1 MGVFNRASYSSS
13 HGAISTKQLV
23 IDEDSDDETEINKNK
38 QQQGTTPPSSS
49 TTSSTEAPLK
59 RLVVRDLPFHQSSN
73 SLRVRHQMSKEYSK
87 KAKGRHSAGGL
98 GFFHWY
104 IEDWFHVLL
113 RLRTIVSVTAFTVLW
128 TAFLLLFAG
137 VYVWVDWIDPDEA
150 CGLGEPGS
158 PIKFYGAFAFSLE
171 TTTTVGYGLPNGV

>member
-1 MGVFNRASYSSS
+1 MGVFNRASYSAYR
-13 HGAISTKQLV
+13 GAISTRQLV

-38 QQQGTTPPSSS
+38 QG
-49 TTSSTEAPLK
+49 TSSTEAPLS

-87 KAKGRHSAGGL
+87 KSKGRHSAGGL

-113 RLRTIVSVTAFTVLW
+113 RLRTAVSAFAFVLVW
-128 TAFLLLFAG
+128 TAFLVFFAG
-137 VYVWVDWIDPDEA
+137 IYVMVDR
-150 CGLGEPGS
+150 
-158 PIKFYGAFAFSLE
+158 
-171 TTTTVGYGLPNGV
+171 

>member
-1 MGVFNRASYSSS
+1 MGVFNRASYSAS
-13 HGAISTKQLV
+13 HGAISARQLV
-23 IDEDSDDETEINKNK
+23 IDEDSEINKNN
-38 QQQGTTPPSSS
+38 QGTPPSSS
-49 TTSSTEAPLK
+49 TSSTEAPLK

-113 RLRTIVSVTAFTVLW
+113 RLRTVVSVSAFTVVW
-128 TAFLLLFAG
+128 TAFLLIFAG
-137 VYVWVDWIDPDEA
+137 VYVMIDNIDPDEA
-150 CGLGEPGS
+150 CGLGKPGY

>member
-1 MGVFNRASYSSS
+1 MGVFNRASYSAS
-13 HGAISTKQLV
+13 HGAISARQLV
-23 IDEDSDDETEINKNK
+23 IDEDSEINKNN
-38 QQQGTTPPSSS
+38 QGTPPSSS
-49 TTSSTEAPLK
+49 TSPLK

-113 RLRTIVSVTAFTVLW
+113 RLRTIVSVSAFTVVW
-128 TAFLLLFAG
+128 TAFLLIFAG
-137 VYVWVDWIDPDEA
+137 VYVMVDNINPDEA
-150 CGLGEPGS
+150 CGLGEPGY

>member
-1 MGVFNRASYSSS
+1 MGVFNRASYSAS
-13 HGAISTKQLV
+13 HGAISARQLV
-23 IDEDSDDETEINKNK
+23 IDEDETEVNKNN
-38 QQQGTTPPSSS
+38 QGTTPPSSS
-49 TTSSTEAPLK
+49 TSSSTEAPLK

-87 KAKGRHSAGGL
+87 KAKGRRSAGGL

-113 RLRTIVSVTAFTVLW
+113 RLRTIVSAFAFVVLW
-128 TAFLLLFAG
+128 TSFLLLFAG
-137 VYVWVDWIDPDEA
+137 VYCMVDRINPDEA
-150 CGLGEPGS
+150 CGLGEPGY

>member
-13 HGAISTKQLV
+13 HGAISARQLI
-23 IDEDSDDETEINKNK
+23 IDEDETEIDKNK
-38 QQQGTTPPSSS
+38 QGTPPSSS

-113 RLRTIVSVTAFTVLW
+113 RLRTSVSAFAFVLVW
-128 TAFLLLFAG
+128 TAFLVFFAG
-137 VYVWVDWIDPDEA
+137 IYVMVDRVDPNEA
-150 CGLGEPGS
+150 CGLGEPGN

>member
-1 MGVFNRASYSSS
+1 
-13 HGAISTKQLV
+13 
-23 IDEDSDDETEINKNK
+23 
-38 QQQGTTPPSSS
+38 
-49 TTSSTEAPLK
+49 
-59 RLVVRDLPFHQSSN
+59 
-73 SLRVRHQMSKEYSK
+73 MSKEYSK

-113 RLRTIVSVTAFTVLW
+113 RLRTVVSVSAFTVVW
-128 TAFLLLFAG
+128 TAFLLIFAG
-137 VYVWVDWIDPDEA
+137 VYVMVDRINPDEA
-150 CGLGEPGS
+150 CGLGEPGF

>member
-1 MGVFNRASYSSS
+1 MGVFNRASYSAS
-13 HGAISTKQLV
+13 HGAISARQLV
-23 IDEDSDDETEINKNK
+23 ISDDETEINKNN
-38 QQQGTTPPSSS
+38 QGTPPSSS
-49 TTSSTEAPLK
+49 SSTSPLK

-113 RLRTIVSVTAFTVLW
+113 RLRTVVSVSAFTVVW
-128 TAFLLLFAG
+128 TAFLLIFAG
-137 VYVWVDWIDPDEA
+137 VYVMVDRINPDEA
-150 CGLGEPGS
+150 CGLGEPGF

>member
-1 MGVFNRASYSSS
+1 MGVFNRASYSAS
-13 HGAISTKQLV
+13 HGAISARQLV
-23 IDEDSDDETEINKNK
+23 IDEDSEINKNN
-38 QQQGTTPPSSS
+38 QGTPPSSS
-49 TTSSTEAPLK
+49 TSSTEAPLK

-113 RLRTIVSVTAFTVLW
+113 RLRTVVSVSAFTVVW
-128 TAFLLLFAG
+128 TAFLLIFAG
-137 VYVWVDWIDPDEA
+137 VYVMVDRRYADEA
-150 CGLGEPGS
+150 CGESG
-158 PIKFYGAFAFSLE
+158 
-171 TTTTVGYGLPNGV
+171 

>member
-23 IDEDSDDETEINKNK
+23 IIDEDSDETEINKKNK
-38 QQQGTTPPSSS
+38 QGGTPPSLSP
-49 TTSSTEAPLK
+49 SSTEGAPLK

-113 RLRTIVSVTAFTVLW
+113 RLRTTVSAFLFVVLW
-128 TAFLLLFAG
+128 TSFLLLFAG
-137 VYVWVDWIDPDEA
+137 VYVMVDNLYPDEA
-150 CGLGEPGS
+150 CGKLGS
-158 PIKFYGAFAFSLE
+158 
-171 TTTTVGYGLPNGV
+171 

>member
-1 MGVFNRASYSSS
+1 MGVFNRASYSASR
-13 HGAISTKQLV
+13 GAISARQLV

-38 QQQGTTPPSSS
+38 QG
-49 TTSSTEAPLK
+49 TSSTEAPLQ

-87 KAKGRHSAGGL
+87 KSKGRHSAGGL

-113 RLRTIVSVTAFTVLW
+113 RLRTAVSAFAFVLVW
-128 TAFLLLFAG
+128 TAFLVFFAG
-137 VYVWVDWIDPDEA
+137 VYVIVDR
-150 CGLGEPGS
+150 
-158 PIKFYGAFAFSLE
+158 
-171 TTTTVGYGLPNGV
+171 

>member
-1 MGVFNRASYSSS
+1 MGVFNRASYSAS
-13 HGAISTKQLV
+13 HGAISARQLI
-23 IDEDSDDETEINKNK
+23 IDEDETEIDKNN
-38 QQQGTTPPSSS
+38 QGTPPSSS
-49 TTSSTEAPLK
+49 TTSSAEAPLK

-87 KAKGRHSAGGL
+87 RAKGRHSAGGL

-113 RLRTIVSVTAFTVLW
+113 RLRTVVSPSAFTVVW
-128 TAFLLLFAG
+128 TSFLLIFAG
-137 VYVWVDWIDPDEA
+137 VYCWVDRINPDEA
-150 CGLGEPGS
+150 CGLGEPGYA
-158 PIKFYGAFAFSLE
+158 IKFYGAFAFSLE